1 MKLTFTAKNEQVM
14 LKMLANKMT
23 EIRRRLNP
31 CPSEILEEYE
41 SYQSSFRDLVMEAHE
56 DGANIPK
63 QGIPRLGPTGFYPL
77 GEGRM
82 NIKYK
87 MIEMCKNLHG
97 HEYERVATYS
107 DGQHILFSTRDDA
120 ERRGELAKQTPHNGV
135 HDYKIERQ

>member
-1 MKLTFTAKNEQVM
+1 MR
-14 LKMLANKMT
+14 
-23 EIRRRLNP
+23 I
-31 CPSEILEEYE
+31 
-41 SYQSSFRDLVMEAHE
+41 
-56 DGANIPK
+56 
-63 QGIPRLGPTGFYPL
+63 RLGHIHKKG
-77 GEGRM
+77 GKGRM

-135 HDYKIERQ
+135 HDYKIEAGEA

>member
-1 MKLTFTAKNEQVM
+1 MIVKFQEWECQVHFGEYAEGGRTSIQ
-14 LKMLANKMT
+14 LF
-23 EIRRRLNP
+23 
-31 CPSEILEEYE
+31 SEEE
-41 SYQSSFRDLVMEAHE
+41 
-56 DGANIPK
+56 
-63 QGIPRLGPTGFYPL
+63 

-107 DGQHILFSTRDDA
+107 DGQHVLFSTRDDA

-135 HDYKIERQ
+135 HDYKIEAGEA